1 MKRKMT
7 QEELKRAHIKIDK
20 DDDFNLYVNENNKWW
35 CVGNISDNDYA
46 KIRIKMY
53 KYCPELQYLYDKY

>member
-1 MKRKMT
+1 MRRKMT
-7 QEELKRAHIKIDK
+7 PEELKRAHIKIDK
-20 DDDFNLYVNENNKWW
+20 DDDFNLYVNEYNKWW

-46 KIRIKMY
+46 KIRIKMF